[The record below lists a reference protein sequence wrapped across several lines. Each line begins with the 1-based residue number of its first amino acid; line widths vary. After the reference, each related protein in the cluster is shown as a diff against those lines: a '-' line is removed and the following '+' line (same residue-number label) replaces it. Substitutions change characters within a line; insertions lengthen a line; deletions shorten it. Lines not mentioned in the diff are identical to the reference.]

1 MGMGSRL
8 PAQESL
14 LVGGARKW
22 GQTAIAAVTASVGAL
37 ALIAGT
43 GAPLARAGSGPAIT
57 PPAYLVNLLSQAKAE
72 LSELG
77 TKVQTAR
84 QQIALDQ
91 LRSTQ
96 ERHELSALVSV
107 EYTGAPEGLLA
118 VLASPD
124 FSAALDTQLELA
136 QLTQAERQLLD
147 KLAQNV
153 RNQEAT
159 EAQLKQ
165 EQLQEQ
171 QTENRINAEEL
182 AAEFQEEQAALAAAA
197 KLAAQEAAAKAAAGT
212 PVANSPSATP
222 TPPPLPKIPPGP
234 PAPPGPGGSG
244 GPFGINTNL
253 TLPSGI
259 SLAQIQEFLKQSP
272 ALEADASYFLQA
284 EQTNHVSAIYL
295 VADAVLETGFGTSQI
310 YTQDHNLFGFGAYTS
325 DPGAAKQFPSDQACI
340 AYVSWYVSVNY
351 LTPPGSSVPNYPGAA
366 PPPTVTTG
374 QFYHLPT
381 PAGMN
386 VDYAT
391 DPSWALK
398 IAGIGSDLQ
407 TMPG

>member
-1 MGMGSRL
+1 M
-8 PAQESL
+8 
-14 LVGGARKW
+14 GGARKW

-43 GAPLARAGSGPAIT
+43 GAPTASASSSLKIT
-57 PPAYLVNLLSQAKAE
+57 PPAYLVNLLSEAKAE

-77 TKVQTAR
+77 ARVQTAR

-107 EYTGAPEGLLA
+107 EYTGAPDGLLA

-124 FSAALDTQLELA
+124 FSSAIDTQLELA
-136 QLTQAERQLLD
+136 QLTQAERQLIG

-165 EQLQEQ
+165 EELQEEA
-171 QTENRINAEEL
+171 TENRLNAEEL
-182 AAEFQEEQAALAAAA
+182 AAEFQEEQAAEAAAA
-197 KLAAQEAAAKAAAGT
+197 KQAAQEAAARAAAAGT
-212 PVANSPSATP
+212 PDTPPAATP
-222 TPPPLPKIPPGP
+222 TPTPLPTPTPGP
-234 PAPPGPGGSG
+234 PAPPAPGGTG

-259 SLAQIQEFLKQSP
+259 SLAQIQTFLEGTP
-272 ALEADASYFLQA
+272 LEADSGYFIQA

-310 YTQDHNLFGFGAYTS
+310 YQQDHNLFGFEAYTS
-325 DPGAAKQFPSDQACI
+325 DPGDAMQFPSDQACI
-340 AYVSWYVSVNY
+340 A
-351 LTPPGSSVPNYPGAA
+351 
-366 PPPTVTTG
+366 
-374 QFYHLPT
+374 
-381 PAGMN
+381 
-386 VDYAT
+386 
-391 DPSWALK
+391 
-398 IAGIGSDLQ
+398 
-407 TMPG
+407 

>member
-1 MGMGSRL
+1 
-8 PAQESL
+8 
-14 LVGGARKW
+14 VGGARKW

-43 GAPLARAGSGPAIT
+43 SAPLARAGSGPAIT
-57 PPAYLVNLLSQAKAE
+57 PPAYLVNLVAQARAE

-77 TKVQTAR
+77 TRVQTAR

-107 EYTGAPEGLLA
+107 EYTGAPQGLLA
-118 VLASPD
+118 VLASPN
-124 FSAALDTQLELA
+124 FSSALDTQLELA
-136 QLTQAERQLLD
+136 QLTQAERELLD

-171 QTENRINAEEL
+171 QTENRLNAEEL

-222 TPPPLPKIPPGP
+222 SPPPLPKTPPGP

-259 SLAQIQEFLKQSP
+259 SLAQMQAFLQGTP
-272 ALEADASYFLQA
+272 LEADASYFIQA
-284 EQTNHVSAIYL
+284 EQTTQVSAIYL

-310 YTQDHNLFGFGAYTS
+310 YQQDHNLFGFEAYTS
-325 DPGAAKQFPSDQACI
+325 DPGDAKQFPSDQACI

-351 LTPPGSSVPNYPGAA
+351 LTASGSQVPPYGSPAGTPPSVP
-366 PPPTVTTG
+366 TG
-374 QFYHLPT
+374 EFYHGPT

-386 VDYAT
+386 IDYAT
-391 DPSWALK
+391 DPLWALK
-398 IAGIGSDLQ
+398 IAKIGSDLQ
-407 TMPG
+407 STIG

>member
-1 MGMGSRL
+1 V
-8 PAQESL
+8 PAQESV

-43 GAPLARAGSGPAIT
+43 GAPLATASSGPAIT
-57 PPAYLVNLLSQAKAE
+57 PPAYLTNLVADAKAE
-72 LSELG
+72 LTELAAR
-77 TKVQTAR
+77 VQTAH

-91 LRSTQ
+91 LRTGQ

-107 EYTGAPEGLLA
+107 EYTGAPDGLLS

-124 FSAALDTQLELA
+124 FSSALDTQLELA
-136 QLTQAERQLLD
+136 QLTQAERQLLL

-153 RNQEAT
+153 RAEEAT

-171 QTENRINAEEL
+171 ATENRLNAEEL
-182 AAEFQEEQAALAAAA
+182 AAEFQEEQAAAA
-197 KLAAQEAAAKAAAGT
+197 KQAAQAAAAKAAAAGT
-212 PVANSPSATP
+212 PGP
-222 TPPPLPKIPPGP
+222 TPPPSTPTPAPIPTPTPGP
-234 PAPPGPGGSG
+234 PAPPAPGGTG
-244 GPFGINTNL
+244 GPFGVNTNL

-259 SLAQIQEFLKQSP
+259 SLGQIQTFLQGTP
-272 ALEADASYFLQA
+272 LEADASYFLQA

-295 VADAVLETGFGTSQI
+295 IADAVLETGFGTSQI
-310 YTQDHNLFGFGAYTS
+310 YQQDHNLFGFEAYTS
-325 DPGAAKQFPSDQACI
+325 DPGDAMSFPSDQACI

-351 LTPPGSSVPNYPGAA
+351 LTPPGSQVPPYGSPSGTPPSVP
-366 PPPTVTTG
+366 TG
-374 QFYHLPT
+374 QFYHGPT

-391 DPSWALK
+391 DQSWSLK
-398 IAGIGSDLQ
+398 IAVIGSDLQ
-407 TMPG
+407 TTTG

>member
-1 MGMGSRL
+1 MGSRSRL
-8 PAQESL
+8 PDQESL
-14 LVGGARKW
+14 LVGGTRKW

-43 GAPLARAGSGPAIT
+43 GAPLATASSGPAIT
-57 PPAYLVNLLSQAKAE
+57 PPAYLVNLVSQAKTEITE
-72 LSELG
+72 LAAR
-77 TKVQTAR
+77 VQTAH

-91 LRSTQ
+91 LRTEQ
-96 ERHELSALVSV
+96 ERRELSALVSV
-107 EYTGAPEGLLA
+107 EYTGAPDGMLA
-118 VLASPD
+118 VLASPN
-124 FSAALDTQLELA
+124 FSSALDTQLQLA
-136 QLTQAERQLLD
+136 QLTSAERQLLL

-153 RNQEAT
+153 RAQEAT

-171 QTENRINAEEL
+171 ATENRLNAEEL
-182 AAEFQEEQAALAAAA
+182 AAEFQEEQAAAAAA
-197 KLAAQEAAAKAAAGT
+197 KQAAQEEAAKAAAAGT
-212 PVANSPSATP
+212 PTPPAATP
-222 TPPPLPKIPPGP
+222 TPNPIPKPTPGP
-234 PAPPGPGGSG
+234 PAPPGPGGTG
-244 GPFGINTNL
+244 GPFGVSTNL

-259 SLAQIQEFLKQSP
+259 SLAQIQTFLQGTP
-272 ALEADASYFLQA
+272 LEADASYFLQA

-310 YTQDHNLFGFGAYTS
+310 YQQDHNLFGFEAYTS
-325 DPGAAKQFPSDQACI
+325 DPGDAMQFPSDQACV

-351 LTPPGSSVPNYPGAA
+351 LTPPGSQVPPYGSPAGSPPSVP
-366 PPPTVTTG
+366 TG
-374 QFYHLPT
+374 QFFHGPT

-398 IAGIGSDLQ
+398 ISVIGSDLQ
-407 TMPG
+407 TTTG